1 MPRILTYNAHRCTG
15 TDRVTSPERIAAVI
29 AQGRPDIVA
38 LQEVDVHRTR
48 TGMVD
53 QAESIARTLG
63 MEFHFSTA
71 LGVEDTGTHGVAI
84 MTALPARLVKA
95 ARLPGATPRIPVVP
109 RRGALWVC
117 VEVDGQPIQVV
128 TTHLGLTAPERRVQL
143 DALFGKQWLGHP
155 ACTGP
160 VVLLGDFNA
169 VPRSRAYRRI
179 ATRLEDVQV
188 KTGRRP
194 QPTFPARLPVLAI
207 DHIFLSPGMVVTD
220 AKIIRGKTARLASD
234 HLPLMVTTEP

>member
-1 MPRILTYNAHRCTG
+1 MLRILTYNAHRCIG
-15 TDRVTSPERIAAVI
+15 SDRVTSPERIADVI
-29 AQGRPDIVA
+29 AQGMPDIVA
-38 LQEVDVHRTR
+38 LQEVDVRRTR

-53 QAESIARTLG
+53 QAEGIARALG
-63 MEFHFSTA
+63 MRFHFNTV
-71 LGVEDTGTHGVAI
+71 LRVEDTGGYGDVI

-95 ARLPGATPRIPVVP
+95 ARLPGSRPRIPVVP

-117 VEVDGQPIQVV
+117 VEVDGRPIQVV

-155 ACTGP
+155 ACTDP

-179 ATRLEDVQV
+179 AGRMEDAQV
-188 KTGRRP
+188 NAGRRP

-207 DHIFLSPGMVVTD
+207 DHIFLSPEMKVTD
-220 AKIIRGKTARLASD
+220 VEVIRGRTARIASD
-234 HLPLMVTTEP
+234 HLPLVASTEL